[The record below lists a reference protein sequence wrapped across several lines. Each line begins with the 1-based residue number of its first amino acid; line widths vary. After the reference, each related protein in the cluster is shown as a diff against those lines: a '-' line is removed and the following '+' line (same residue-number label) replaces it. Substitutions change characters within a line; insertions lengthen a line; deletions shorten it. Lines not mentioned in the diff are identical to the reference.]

1 MWILKSRIVRFCACA
16 RACVSVWGRWR
27 WRGSS
32 SGAHFRMFPAV
43 LCDPST
49 SHHMMTEERLDG
61 PRMPHSALSPLLL
74 SLPSKAPFAPVRQ
87 DSVLLPFARYSHL
100 LDLGAQS
107 SDPFSTPSRSHG
119 DGFKYHLLH
128 ANDFLKY
135 WYRPSSSRFKYP
147 TASFH
152 TFTQHLRTNMT
163 NPELCSSAPNPPW
176 MQASPAHSK
185 SQLLPASCPG

>member
-1 MWILKSRIVRFCACA
+1 MSSRGSSLPRSRNDSTWPPLPRVPRWPQRCKPFPWCLSSDQFFFTCKTDLTLAHKKSRIVRFCACA
-16 RACVSVWGRWR
+16 RACVSVWGQWR

-135 WYRPSSSRFKYP
+135 
-147 TASFH
+147 
-152 TFTQHLRTNMT
+152 
-163 NPELCSSAPNPPW
+163 
-176 MQASPAHSK
+176 
-185 SQLLPASCPG
+185 